1 MTDQGYSLEDLARE
15 YSENSPQ
22 DPVNVRTLRFYI
34 SERLLPGPGRVG
46 PGRHYTEKHLV
57 LLETIKN
64 MQKTGTSIDEI
75 RRQLSQL
82 GPDDLLENL
91 AKQEELTRITGRG
104 IQNLRRNSIRS
115 KSPLPESV
123 PPAAGETWKRYQI
136 TQGVEVFIKEELTLG
151 RNEELTSWLDAG
163 ELIFSKRGNR

>member
-75 RRQLSQL
+75 RLQLSQL

-91 AKQEELTRITGRG
+91 ANQEELTRITGRG
-104 IQNLRRNSIRS
+104 IHNLRRNSILS

-123 PPAAGETWKRYQI
+123 PPAAGESWKRYQI

-151 RNEELTSWLDAG
+151 QNEELTSWLDAG

>member
-1 MTDQGYSLEDLARE
+1 MTDRGYSLEDLARE
-15 YSENSPQ
+15 YSENFPQ

-34 SERLLPGPGRVG
+34 SEGLIPGPGRVG

-75 RRQLSQL
+75 RLQLSQL

-91 AKQEELTRITGRG
+91 ANQEELTRITGRG
-104 IQNLRRNSIRS
+104 IQNLRRNSIPS
-115 KSPLPESV
+115 KSTLPESV

-136 TQGVEVFIKEELTLG
+136 TQGVEVFIKEELTFG

-163 ELIFSKRGNR
+163 ELIFSKRGSK

>member
-1 MTDQGYSLEDLARE
+1 
-15 YSENSPQ
+15 
-22 DPVNVRTLRFYI
+22 
-34 SERLLPGPGRVG
+34 
-46 PGRHYTEKHLV
+46 